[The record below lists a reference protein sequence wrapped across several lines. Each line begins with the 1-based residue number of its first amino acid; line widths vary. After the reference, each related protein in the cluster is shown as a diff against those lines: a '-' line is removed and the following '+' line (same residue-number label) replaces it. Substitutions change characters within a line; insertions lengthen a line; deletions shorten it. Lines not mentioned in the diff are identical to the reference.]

1 MDTLEDFIK
10 KVEGMVVKML
20 IKGLRAGEVTEQQG
34 RQYCKDFLALL
45 PIASAQDAATKVTA
59 FVQKNPYYVDLKP
72 YVDTYLQ
79 EEKLEMVVKKMVHY
93 LKDENNV
100 DAALQVAK
108 EAE

>member
-1 MDTLEDFIK
+1 
-10 KVEGMVVKML
+10 MVIKML

-45 PIASAQDAATKVTA
+45 PIISAEDAAKKIDD
-59 FVQKNPYYVDLKP
+59 FVQKNPYYADLKP

-108 EAE
+108 DAE